1 MRSTAATYNAA
12 VVDLFDLLADPTR
25 IGPDGLHPNARGQQV
40 IANVI
45 AAKL

>member
-1 MRSTAATYNAA
+1 
-12 VVDLFDLLADPTR
+12 VVDLFSDLANPEL

-40 IANVI
+40 IANAI